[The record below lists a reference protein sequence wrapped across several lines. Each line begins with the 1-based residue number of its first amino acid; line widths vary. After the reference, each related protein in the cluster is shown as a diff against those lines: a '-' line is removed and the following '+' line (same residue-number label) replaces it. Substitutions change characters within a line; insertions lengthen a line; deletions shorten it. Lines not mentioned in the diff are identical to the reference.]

1 MKVFFVGTNR
11 SEDKLLKNYELL
23 YSEIKN
29 LGYSHLSNFTLTAT
43 KDFQEQMK
51 EGRDKHIAFYNK
63 MIKDIQTADI
73 CIFEASSP
81 SLAVGFLIQRSLD
94 YSKPTI
100 VLYYKDNLVYFLSGT
115 EDEKLIK
122 ASYTE
127 DNYKKV
133 LKTALENAREKRD
146 KRFNFFLSPK
156 LLNYIEEASKERGIT
171 KSKLLRDMIVNHM
184 RENKE
189 IADEE

>member
-23 YSEIKN
+23 YNEIKN
-29 LGYSHLSNFTLTAT
+29 LGYSHLSDFTLTAT

-51 EGRDKHIAFYNK
+51 EGRDKHIAFYNE
-63 MIKDIQTADI
+63 MIKDIQAADI

-133 LKTALENAREKRD
+133 IRDALVNAREKRD